1 VSRVGHLLNRTVQ
14 VWRETSVDDGGGGQE
29 TTWVHLSTPRGRKS
43 QPSARERT
51 AADQAGAELTET
63 WYFNPG
69 TDVRRRDELRPPGRV
84 LKVVAVFEPSEDDV
98 YLRADCT
105 TVQPLNGTT
114 T

>member
-1 VSRVGHLLNRTVQ
+1 MSRVGHLLNRRIE
-14 VWRETSVDDGGGGQE
+14 VWRETSADDGGGGQAK
-29 TTWVHLSTPRGRKS
+29 TWVHESTPRARKS

-69 TDVRRRDELRPPGRV
+69 TDVQRRDQLRPPGRV
-84 LKVVAVFEPSEDDV
+84 LKVTAVFEPSEDNT

-105 TVQPLNGTT
+105 LVQPLNGTT
-114 T
+114 